1 MTPEQSGAAIWAS
14 FDGESGHRV
23 HHPQILRIGYNT
35 PRAKKPVQSSI
46 AMLGQL
52 LLHYRVV
59 EKIGEGGQ
67 GTVYKVIDTTLDRPA
82 VIKVLPPDLTD
93 SASNLVRFERE
104 AKLAS
109 SLDHPNICT
118 IFGLHKVGDIH
129 FIAMQYV
136 EGRNVRQ
143 LVDGKPLDLRQALS
157 IAVQVTD
164 ALAAAHARGIVHRDI
179 KARNV
184 MVTRSGTVKV
194 LDFGLAKLIE
204 TPHSVSSDP
213 QLTEVGVPYGTS
225 TYAAPEQAQGLRA
238 DHRADIFSTGVLLYE
253 MLAGTWPFRGKTA
266 LDVRYAVVYHKPKP
280 IIEARGEDSPA
291 LRRIQDILDKAL
303 AKLPEDRYQ
312 RIEDMRSDLQGV
324 LREIDVDSSVGI
336 TLTDAPM
343 RTPATP
349 TRPGSFWT
357 TPRKIAAA
365 TLLVLALSLIAFKA
379 YRPPADAGSTTINSL
394 AVLPFAN
401 NDQNSEYLS
410 DGITESLIESLSRVP
425 NLKVK
430 SSSTVFHYKGRE
442 ADPKKIGRELGVHAL
457 LSGSVTQVGDN
468 LEVSV
473 ELIDVR
479 DDSHIW
485 GERYARKVSE
495 VVALPQ
501 QISRDVSQRLRSRAD
516 GMDHSQLTRNYSP
529 DSEAYRLYLQGR
541 YNWNKRTVEGL
552 KNGIHFF
559 GQAILRDQDYGLA
572 YAGLADCYLL
582 LNVYNVTSADDSFPK
597 AEAASKKAL
606 SINGSL
612 AEAHTAL
619 GFVTYRYR
627 LQWDEAEQHFKKAI
641 ALNPNYATS
650 HQWYASYLAAAGRVN
665 EAVVEAKTAHEL
677 EPFSLTIYSDY
688 VRSLYYAGRLEE
700 ARKESLKLRE
710 MDQNFMRAH
719 YELGLILEEEGKLE
733 EAIAQFKTT
742 LRYSPDSAFA
752 LTALGHAQALAGKR
766 SDAEKAINRLQQ
778 LSKQQYVSPFHI
790 AVIYAGLDDRKLAL
804 DWLEKSRQERFNLLP
819 FIKVDPVWKNLRSEA
834 RFVEL
839 AKGLGLK

>member
-1 MTPEQSGAAIWAS
+1 
-14 FDGESGHRV
+14 
-23 HHPQILRIGYNT
+23 
-35 PRAKKPVQSSI
+35 
-46 AMLGQL
+46 MLGQL

-118 IFGLHKVGDIH
+118 IFGLHKVGDIQ

-136 EGRNVRQ
+136 EGRNVREI
-143 LVDGKPLDLRQALS
+143 VDGRPLDLRRALS
-157 IAVQVTD
+157 IAIQVTD
-164 ALAAAHARGIVHRDI
+164 ALAAAHSRGIVHRDI

-204 TPHSVSSDP
+204 SPHAVASDP
-213 QLTEVGVPYGTS
+213 QVTEVGVPYGTS
-225 TYAAPEQAQGLRA
+225 TYAAPEQAQGLKA

-280 IIEARGEDSPA
+280 IVEARGEDSAA

-303 AKLPEDRYQ
+303 AKAPEDRYQ
-312 RIEDMRSDLQGV
+312 KIENMRTDLQEV
-324 LREIDVDSSVGI
+324 LREIDVDTTAGNTLPDTTSV
-336 TLTDAPM
+336 TSVPKLF
-343 RTPATP
+343 PA
-349 TRPGSFWT
+349 RSLWT
-357 TPRKIAAA
+357 TPRKITAA
-365 TLLVLALSLIAFKA
+365 TLGLIAIVALCLIAFRA
-379 YRPPADAGSTTINSL
+379 SQSDESDSTINSL
-394 AVLPFAN
+394 AVLPFTN
-401 NDQNSEYLS
+401 SDPSSEYLS
-410 DGITESLIESLSRVP
+410 DGITESLIDSLSRVP

-442 ADPKKIGRELGVHAL
+442 TDPKKIGRELGVHAL
-457 LSGSVTQVGDN
+457 LSGTVSQVGDDLSVN
-468 LEVSV
+468 V

-485 GERYARKVSE
+485 GERYSRKVSE

-501 QISRDVSQRLRSRAD
+501 QISRDVSQRLRSRTD
-516 GMDHSQLTRNYSP
+516 MDHAQMARNYSP

-552 KNGIHFF
+552 QNGIEYF
-559 GQAILRDQDYGLA
+559 GKAIQRDQDYALA

-582 LNVYNVTSADDSFPK
+582 LNVYNVTSADDSYPK
-597 AEAASKKAL
+597 AEAASRKAL
-606 SINGSL
+606 SINESL

-619 GFVTYRYR
+619 GFVLYRYH
-627 LQWDEAEQHFKKAI
+627 LKWAEAEEHFKKAI
-641 ALNPNYATS
+641 TLNPNYATA
-650 HQWYASYLAAAGRVN
+650 HQWYGSYLAASGRLN

-688 VRSLYYAGRLEE
+688 IRNLYYAGRLDE
-700 ARKESLKLRE
+700 ARKESLKLLE
-710 MDQNFMRAH
+710 TDPSFARAH
-719 YELGLILEEEGKLE
+719 YELGLVLEEEGKLE
-733 EAIAQFKTT
+733 EAINEFK
-742 LRYSPDSAFA
+742 LGLKALPDNVAA
-752 LTALGHAQALAGKR
+752 LTALGHAQGRAGKR
-766 SDAEKAINRLQQ
+766 AEAEKVIVRLQE
-778 LSKQQYVSPFHI
+778 LSKRQYVSPFQT
-790 AVIYAGLDDRKLAL
+790 AVVYAGMDERKLAL
-804 DWLEKSRQERFNLLP
+804 DWLEKSREERFNWLP
-819 FIKVDPVWKNLRSEA
+819 FINVDPVLKNLREEA

-839 AKGLGLK
+839 WKSLGHG